1 MSNPLLIVEPQPRS
15 GAWNM
20 AADEALLEA
29 AIERGLSV
37 FRWFRWEVP
46 TLSLGYFQAADD
58 PAVNGRFAALA
69 KVRRL
74 SGGGAILHHCEW
86 TYSCT
91 LPPTHPLADRATELY
106 ARVHT
111 AVIEALAEF
120 GITAA
125 MRGEQIAHAE
135 GRFLCFLRGDPR
147 DVVCGAQKILGSAQ
161 RRRRGA
167 VLQHGSLVLHT
178 SEHAPEIPGL
188 AELTGH
194 RPDERELLAA
204 INARIPA
211 AMGWDI
217 TSPGEV
223 QPTMALPEPVAARA
237 AELAR
242 DRYAT
247 LDWHRRGP
255 ATDG

>member
-1 MSNPLLIVEPQPRS
+1 MTRPLLIVEPSPQS

-29 AIERGLSV
+29 ATDARLSV
-37 FRWFRWEVP
+37 FRWFRWDEP
-46 TLSLGYFQAADD
+46 TLSLGYFQSADD
-58 PAVNGRFAALA
+58 PMIGGRFAGLA

-74 SGGGAILHHCEW
+74 SGGGAILHHREW

-91 LPPTHPLADRATELY
+91 LPPAHPLSDRATELY

-111 AVIEALAEF
+111 AIIEALAEF
-120 GITAA
+120 GVAAA
-125 MRGEQIAHAE
+125 MRGEQVAHAE

-147 DVVCGAQKILGSAQ
+147 DVVCGGENHQHKILGSAQ

-167 VLQHGSLVLHT
+167 VLQHGSLVLRA

-188 AELTGH
+188 AELTDDP
-194 RPDERELLAA
+194 PDERRLIEA

-211 AMGWDI
+211 AMGWDTATAAI
-217 TSPGEV
+217 T
-223 QPTMALPEPVAARA
+223 PTTALPDPVAARA

-242 DRYAT
+242 TRYAS
-247 LDWHRRGP
+247 LDWHRR
-255 ATDG
+255 